1 MDALEN
7 QLKEARFLA
16 EEADKKYD
24 EVNELQL
31 LIEIHSEHILL
42 NHAGSTSDEYFYDD
56 EGLYSESPILE
67 HRKGCRSCSSHP
79 TDEYDSLITCGS
91 VGPAY
96 RRRGGTEQ
104 DDSEVEEWGEA
115 VNEED
120 YYLE

>member
-24 EVNELQL
+24 EVKDLQFL
-31 LIEIHSEHILL
+31 LVIHSECILL

-56 EGLYSESPILE
+56 EGLYSESPIQE
-67 HRKGCRSCSSHP
+67 HRKGCRSCSSYP
-79 TDEYDSLITCGS
+79 TDEYDSLIACDP

-104 DDSEVEEWGEA
+104 DDPEEEEWGEP